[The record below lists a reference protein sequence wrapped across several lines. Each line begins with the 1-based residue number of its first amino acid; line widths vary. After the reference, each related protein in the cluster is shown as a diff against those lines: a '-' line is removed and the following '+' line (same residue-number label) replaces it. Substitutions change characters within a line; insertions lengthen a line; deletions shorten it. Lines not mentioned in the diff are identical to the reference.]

1 MTEEEEK
8 RKQARRNLGFFI
20 CFRMFFNAR
29 FYYPVYA
36 LLFLEHGLTWE
47 DFGILN
53 GIWAITIILLEVP
66 SGAFADTLGRKRL
79 LVLAGICMV
88 VEMLAL
94 LLAPM
99 DGSGWVF
106 WLFVLNRIIS
116 GVAEAAASR
125 ADEALAYDSL
135 KEAGMEK
142 EWGRLSE
149 SALPPSPSSSP

>member
-1 MTEEEEK
+1 M
-8 RKQARRNLGFFI
+8 
-20 CFRMFFNAR
+20 
-29 FYYPVYA
+29 
-36 LLFLEHGLTWE
+36 
-47 DFGILN
+47 
-53 GIWAITIILLEVP
+53 
-66 SGAFADTLGRKRL
+66 
-79 LVLAGICMV
+79 LAGICMV

-116 GVAEAAASR
+116 GVAEAAASG

-142 EWGRLSE
+142 EWGKALEKAQRFTSLAFFFAMA
-149 SALPPSPSSSP
+149 SAAFTRFWAIVALRFAAS